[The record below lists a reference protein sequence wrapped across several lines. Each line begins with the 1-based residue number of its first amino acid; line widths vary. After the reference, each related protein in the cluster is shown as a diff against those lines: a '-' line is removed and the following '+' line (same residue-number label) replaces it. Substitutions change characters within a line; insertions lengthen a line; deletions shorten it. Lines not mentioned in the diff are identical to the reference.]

1 MGTKQMLIAG
11 FGGQGILY
19 LGKILASCGMLEGKN
34 VSWLPSYGPE
44 MRGGTANCGVCISD
58 ETIACPLVETPDYLI
73 AMNQQSYDK
82 YHDKTVKEGFVFIDS
97 SIVKIKPQDK
107 MIETIPATDLAK
119 KNNLKGL
126 ANVILLGFFIKK
138 TGILNSDT
146 VMKLVSNKSKEKATK
161 MDRTNQVA
169 FEIGYNYVF

>member
-1 MGTKQMLIAG
+1 MKTKQMLIAG

-19 LGKILASCGMLEGKN
+19 LGKILAACGMEEGKN

-58 ETIACPLVETPDYLI
+58 QEIACPLVETPDYLI

-82 YHDKTVKEGFVFIDS
+82 YSEKTAKKGLVFVDS
-97 SIVKIKPQDK
+97 SMVKIKSGDET
-107 MIETIPATDLAK
+107 IATIPATELAK
-119 KNNLKGL
+119 QNNLKGL

-146 VMKLVSNKSKEKATK
+146 VMKLVSNKNKEKSTK
-161 MDRTNQVA
+161 LDLSNQKA
-169 FEIGYNYVF
+169 FEMGYHYVF